1 MKQLA
6 VLRIR
11 KNVPGIGRKVARH
24 FNAQEVVCGHNPT
37 DRLADNTV
45 VFNYGRSKV
54 PVWAEGARARGVTIL
69 NKPSAVARSV
79 DKITCLGILSENGV
93 PALIHTTNR
102 DSALAWLEQGDDIC
116 IRHTTTGK
124 QGQGVEVFTVQ
135 DGLDGK
141 ELPRAPLY
149 TQVYNKTHEFRVHVF
164 KGEVID
170 LVQKKRM
177 GKKKL
182 ARFGLDE
189 ADTFLR
195 NHKKG
200 YVFAHNDLICDS
212 PAIQHGEDVILD
224 NGRVFIE
231 DISKQAVAAIGL
243 DYCGVDVLAKYDR
256 NGAFVSA
263 LICETNSAP
272 SLRLTKTFNAYAE
285 AIDGLLRA
293 G

>member
-37 DRLADNTV
+37 DRLADETV
-45 VFNYGRSKV
+45 VFNYGRSKI

-79 DKITCLGILSENGV
+79 DKITCLNILQEAGV
-93 PALIHTTNR
+93 PCLESTTIRNTALVWQR
-102 DSALAWLEQGDDIC
+102 QGFNVVV
-116 IRHTTTGK
+116 RHTTTGK
-124 QGQGVEVFTVQ
+124 QGQGVELVGGRQ
-135 DGLDGK
+135 
-141 ELPRAPLY
+141 EIPEAPLY
-149 TQVYNKTHEFRVHVF
+149 TKEYTKTHEFRVHVF

-182 ARFGLDE
+182 AKLGLE
-189 ADTFLR
+189 QADTFLR

-200 YVFAHNDLICDS
+200 YTFAHNDLICDEL
-212 PAIQHGEDVILD
+212 GGN
-224 NGRVFIE
+224 NGREFLE
-231 DISKQAVAAIGL
+231 RISLDAVAAIGL
-243 DYCGVDVLAKYDR
+243 DYCGVDVLARYNA
-256 NGAFVSA
+256 NGSFIDAV
-263 LICETNSAP
+263 ICETNSAP
-272 SLRLTKTFNAYAE
+272 GMSSPTTFNAYAE